1 MGEASPV
8 GRLRRLDVEGAA
20 GLARRHQNR
29 WWAAPPL
36 RDYVAMSGKPEG
48 FSYRLRK
55 NGDVEVLHLGRPA
68 VVLRGAAAARFLT
81 DVDGDDPQELMARVT
96 GNYRHGNERTAK
108 NHPRNRRR

>member
-1 MGEASPV
+1 MPTTSKVWPARHAAEKSMV
-8 GRLRRLDVEGAA
+8 GCAAVE
-20 GLARRHQNR
+20 
-29 WWAAPPL
+29 
-36 RDYVAMSGKPEG
+36 DDVAMSGAPEG

-81 DVDGDDPQELMARVT
+81 DVDGGDPQELMARVT

-108 NHPRNRRR
+108 NHPRNRHR